1 MPTARAYRAL
11 VELAKE
17 EVDQRVMRL
26 LSQLWPEPTIENLS
40 FFAMAAAVYARS
52 VADPPRS
59 IDVGRVLL
67 KPR

>member
-11 VELAKE
+11 VELATE
-17 EVDQRVMRL
+17 EVDPRVMRL
-26 LSQLWPEPTIENLS
+26 LSKIWSVSTIENLS